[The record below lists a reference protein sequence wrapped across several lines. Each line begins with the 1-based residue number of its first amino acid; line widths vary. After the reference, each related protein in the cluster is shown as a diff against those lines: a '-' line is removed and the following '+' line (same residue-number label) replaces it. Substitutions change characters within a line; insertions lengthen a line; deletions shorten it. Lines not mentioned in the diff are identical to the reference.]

1 MSRTTSLLGIV
12 LVVQALVLPGCVRY
26 RPQPVEEAAFWDRV
40 QVRERAG
47 VRVSAAALGPSE
59 SRDTFGVDL
68 ARHGIQPVWLQIE
81 NGSDRRYVFL
91 QQSVDPKYF
100 APREAAYRSHFSTTK
115 RFLTFGLLG
124 VVLWPALLL
133 APVQAASAAHAN
145 GRMDE
150 LFVERE
156 LGNAVIHPGAR
167 ESGFVFTRID
177 GGTKQVD
184 VALLH
189 PEGTES
195 FRMFAKAPGL
205 RADHADLDPAAVY
218 PSTALPNHDDWSTLR
233 AAITALPCCTTNAR
247 AARNG
252 DPLNLV
258 VVASLDGLIEGF
270 TAAVWDETEV
280 LDLAAGWKTFRAFL
294 LSSEYRYSPVSNL
307 YLFGRKQDIAFQRA
321 RETIHERNHLRLWLA
336 PFTFRGTP
344 VWVGQV
350 SRDIGVKFT
359 LKTWNLT
366 THAIDDDID
375 DSRENVFGDLI
386 GTDRLGAVAYLP
398 GVGASDPAKPPTNLM
413 GDTYRTDGMRLVV
426 VLDDDGGARSGFEWL
441 EDDQRDT
448 HETP

>member
-1 MSRTTSLLGIV
+1 MAI
-12 LVVQALVLPGCVRY
+12 LVALHALALSGCVRY
-26 RPQPVEEAAFWDRV
+26 RPQPVEDAAFWERV
-40 QVRERAG
+40 QIRERAG
-47 VRVSAAALGPSE
+47 LRVSAAALGPAE
-59 SRDTFGVDL
+59 SRETFGVDL

-81 NGSDRRYVFL
+81 NIGNRRWVFL
-91 QQSVDPKYF
+91 QQSVDPRYF

-115 RFLTFGLLG
+115 RFLSFGLLG
-124 VVLWPALLL
+124 IVLWPAVIL
-133 APVQAASAAHAN
+133 APVQAVTAVNAN
-145 GRMDE
+145 GRMDD

-156 LGNAVIHPGAR
+156 IGNAVIHPGDK
-167 ESGFVFTRID
+167 ESGFVFTHLD

-184 VALLH
+184 VTLLH
-189 PEGTES
+189 PDGPET
-195 FRMFAKAPGL
+195 FRMFVKAPGL
-205 RADHADLDPAAVY
+205 RADHADLDPAALY
-218 PSTALPNHDDWSTLR
+218 PSTPVADYEDWSDLR
-233 AAITALPCCTTNAR
+233 AAITALPCCTTNAK

-258 VVASLDGLIEGF
+258 VVATLDGLIEGF

-294 LSSEYRYSPVSNL
+294 FSSEYRYSPVSNL

-336 PFTFRGTP
+336 PFSFRGTP

-386 GTDRLGAVAYLP
+386 GTGRLRSVAYLP
-398 GVGASDPAKPPTNLM
+398 GVGASDPKNPPTNLM
-413 GDTYRTDGMRLVV
+413 GDTYRTDGQRLVV
-426 VLDDDGGARSGFEWL
+426 MLEDDGTERIDFEWL
-441 EDDQRDT
+441 DQSDEDT
-448 HETP
+448 HETR